1 MHRTF
6 VWTLACLAL
15 TACGPEPTV
24 EQTAQP
30 ITNGTTHT
38 GHPAVGKLIFA
49 LTGGT
54 AQDGACTATL
64 VGSKTVLTAAHCLGY
79 KLTEWVDDT
88 KTKHPSVKTVIHDKY
103 NKSTPYEYDLGLVLL
118 KTAPAAITPAKVAI
132 IVPKVGTAISLIGYG
147 ETSKGAKDNNVKR
160 IATNKVAAVKAL
172 YFTISGASGTDG
184 NACYGDSGGPVLFKQ
199 AGQESVGGVLSYI
212 TGDCGTTTRVTR
224 MDLYTAWLKKE
235 SSGDVQLLDRT
246 PPVVTITAP
255 ADGATVGQTVQLEAT
270 ATDKLGVVSVQA
282 LVDGQSQ
289 DTKTAAPY
297 SFALTLAPGQRTLEV
312 KASDAAGN
320 SKSATVTVTVQAPEE
335 AGILADSGVSGEAGN
350 AGDGDGDG
358 DGPDPG
364 GPRGS
369 DGCAVGGVS
378 RPALPLL
385 FLALLALFWRRR

>member
-1 MHRTF
+1 MHRIG
-6 VWTLACLAL
+6 WTIACLAL

-24 EQTAQP
+24 EQTAQQ

-64 VGSKTVLTAAHCLGY
+64 VGSKTVLAAAHCLGY

-88 KTKHPSVKTVIHDKY
+88 KTVHASTKSVIHDKY
-103 NKSTPYEYDLGLVLL
+103 DKSTPYEYDLGLVLL
-118 KTAPAAITPAKVAI
+118 KTAPKGITPAKVAI
-132 IVPKVGTAISLIGYG
+132 IVPKVGTAISLIGFG

-160 IATNKVAAVKAL
+160 IATNKVAVVKAL
-172 YFTISGASGTDG
+172 YFTIAGASGTNG

-199 AGQESVGGVLSYI
+199 VGQESVGGVLSYI
-212 TGDCGTTTRVTR
+212 TGSCGTTTRVTR

-235 SSGDVQLLDRT
+235 SGGDVQLLDLT
-246 PPVVTITAP
+246 PPTVTITAP
-255 ADGATVGQTVQLEAT
+255 ADGATVGQSVQLQAT
-270 ATDKLGVVSVQA
+270 ATDKLGIASVQA

-289 DTKTAAPY
+289 DAKTTAP
-297 SFALTLAPGQRTLEV
+297 FDFTLTLAPGQRKLEV

-320 SKSATVTVTVQAPEE
+320 SSSASVTVTVQAPE
-335 AGILADSGVSGEAGN
+335 AGIVADSGATTEAGS
-350 AGDGDGDG
+350 AGDGSTT
-358 DGPDPG
+358 DPND
-364 GPRGS
+364 PRAS
-369 DGCAVGGVS
+369 DGCTVGAVGS

-385 FLALLALFWRRR
+385 FLALLALIWRRRSRATP